1 MEFPIL
7 VKPPRIGEKYYKL
20 LKKSKFK
27 IFLSNI
33 SFVNYRIAFELKNLA
48 LDRDEIIFGQWEQ
61 LRLLLNN

>member
-7 VKPPRIGEKYYKL
+7 AKPPRIGEKYYKLL

-33 SFVNYRIAFELKNLA
+33 SFVNYRIA
-48 LDRDEIIFGQWEQ
+48 
-61 LRLLLNN
+61 LN

>member
-7 VKPPRIGEKYYKL
+7 VKPPRTGEKYYKL

-33 SFVNYRIAFELKNLA
+33 SFVNYRIAFELKKSCS
-48 LDRDEIIFGQWEQ
+48 
-61 LRLLLNN
+61 